1 MQGIVSALPPKYEQ
15 TVFELWEEME
25 QRFQAHFAR
34 TALIPHFT
42 WQLAMEDYVLENLIP
57 QLDAFC
63 KTLKP
68 INIHVQGAR
77 LFPGP
82 LPTIYL
88 RIIKSKTLKDLHRR
102 LWERFSPFAHGS
114 NHLYSSETWV
124 PHITIVHKDLAQE
137 NVEKALDLLAERQID
152 WRFEVANLLIL
163 RQDPDQIATLDYRF
177 RFGEGL
183 VYTAP
188 SRTTHTA

>member
-1 MQGIVSALPPKYEQ
+1 MHGIVSPLPAPYEQ
-15 TVFELWEEME
+15 SVFELWAEME
-25 QRFQAHFAR
+25 ARFGARFAR

-42 WQLAMEDYVLENLIP
+42 WQLAMDDYTLENLIP

-88 RIIKSKTLKDLHRR
+88 RIIKSKPLKILHQQ
-102 LWERFSPFAHGS
+102 LWEKFNIFAQGS
-114 NHLYSSETWV
+114 NELYRSDTWV
-124 PHITIVHKDLAQE
+124 PHITIVHKDMAQSD
-137 NVEKALDLLAERQID
+137 VPAALQLLAERQID
-152 WRFEVANLLIL
+152 WHFNVDQLLIL
-163 RQDPDQIATLDYRF
+163 HQEPERVATLDYRF
-177 RFGEGL
+177 KFGEGL
-183 VYTAP
+183 IYTAP
-188 SRTTHTA
+188 KSQAT